1 VKRLLLG
8 TLTTVVFCV
17 ALAVPA
23 LASYP
28 PKPGNPGDPVGNT
41 NPAFT
46 GASIT
51 NGILLLAGLL
61 LVGILALALSRRRAS
76 RT

>member
-1 VKRLLLG
+1 MKRLVLG
-8 TLTTVVFCV
+8 SLTTVVFCV

-28 PKPGNPGDPVGNT
+28 PKPTDPGVPAGNT
-41 NPAFT
+41 NTAFT